1 VSREPAVTSS
11 GELLSI
17 GELARRTHVST
28 RTIRYYEELGV
39 LPGPPRSTGGTR
51 RYPSDYVFY
60 LEAARALKQLG
71 FSLEEIA
78 ELGKYALEGTPAS
91 TQTQTLLREMV
102 SELAHRIRVL
112 RSLHELIAGE
122 AQGARVYAAA
132 LARVRGPGGAGT
144 RADHIHGMT
153 HR

>member
-1 VSREPAVTSS
+1 MSREPAVTAS

-17 GELARRTHVST
+17 GELARRAHVSA

-39 LPGPPRSTGGTR
+39 LPGPPHSAGRTP

-60 LEAARALKQLG
+60 LEGARALKQVG

-91 TQTQTLLREMV
+91 TRTERLLREKV
-102 SELAHRIRVL
+102 SELEHRIRVL
-112 RSLHELIAGE
+112 RSLHELVVE
-122 AQGARVYAAA
+122 EEQGARVHAAA
-132 LARVRGPGGAGT
+132 PARSEDPTAREPELTTPTG
-144 RADHIHGMT
+144 
-153 HR
+153 